1 MNKYA
6 RDLAV
11 QLPEDSSELLAIDWV
26 SGSAQE
32 HAVQE
37 EIGEK

>member
-37 EIGEK
+37 ENGKK